1 MESKNERINL
11 KNILL
16 IIFAF
21 STVLLLLDK
30 FGIFTS
36 FFVLSSNDIGKKVI
50 DFINNNLVEPGTYA
64 KLISV
69 RDMGSYYEILTEYQG
84 NKIPVY
90 VSKDGKVLF
99 LQAIEITET
108 KKIQKTQNVQE
119 IPKKERPQVEL
130 YIFSYCPYGV
140 YTLHSFAI
148 VGKLLGNKAEMK
160 VKFFSDMHG
169 EHELQQNMIQE
180 CIQEVESSKYWDY
193 AIKFQES
200 VYSKCARSRDVNCD
214 KNESIA
220 LMKEIG
226 IDVDKVMKCVKERGK
241 ELYNRDVNDANK
253 YGLTGSPSLVIN
265 GVKVIRFDRSPEG
278 LKRLICS
285 SFVNPPDECSQTLPS
300 SSSGPAGSC

>member
-1 MESKNERINL
+1 MESKNEGINL

-16 IIFAF
+16 IILVF

-36 FFVLSSNDIGKKVI
+36 FFILSSDEIGKKVI
-50 DFINNNLVEPGTYA
+50 DVINNNLVKPGTYVE
-64 KLISV
+64 LISTT
-69 RDMGSYYEILTEYQG
+69 DKGTHYEILAKYQG
-84 NKIPVY
+84 DKIRIY
-90 VSKDGKVLF
+90 V
-99 LQAIEITET
+99 
-108 KKIQKTQNVQE
+108 KKIGNFLLLERIEPVETVPE
-119 IPKKERPQVEL
+119 VPKKERPQVEL

-140 YTLHSFAI
+140 STLHSFAI
-148 VGKLLGNKAEMK
+148 VGKLFGNKAEMK

-180 CIQEVESSKYWDY
+180 CIQEVDSSKYWDY

-226 IDVDKVMKCVKERGK
+226 IDISKVMKCVEERGK
-241 ELYNRDVNDANK
+241 ELYNRDVNDANR

-300 SSSGPAGSC
+300 SSSEATGGC